1 MLVMLFS
8 KCVCRIHTTFKTNFC
23 NILLSYNLV
32 MHPIFT
38 TSHFQGCSDALI
50 DFAEEHFIYLV
61 AVAGGVALIQLI
73 GMILSCCL
81 CCTLRKID
89 DFKA

>member
-1 MLVMLFS
+1 MIF
-8 KCVCRIHTTFKTNFC
+8 FC
-23 NILLSYNLV
+23 FL
-32 MHPIFT
+32 
-38 TSHFQGCSDALI
+38 FQGCADALI
-50 DFAEEHFIYLV
+50 NFAEEHFIYLV

>member
-1 MLVMLFS
+1 MINVHYGDAPT
-8 KCVCRIHTTFKTNFC
+8 I
-23 NILLSYNLV
+23 
-32 MHPIFT
+32 
-38 TSHFQGCSDALI
+38 SHFQGCSDALI